1 LSNAITTAL
10 AATTVNSPASGLHR
24 LVAGRDSV
32 PGAVAATR
40 GAASLSFAP
49 LASAWANAPQLLN
62 RSAGAFSR
70 HRDRGLDGR
79 YSRRV
84 ARIGRGVS
92 VIKRAMIACR
102 RPVCGG
108 SPRNSYA
115 MAPSAY

>member
-49 LASAWANAPQLLN
+49 PASAWANAPQLLN

-70 HRDRGLDGR
+70 ARRIAASTPGGTAG
-79 YSRRV
+79 RV
-84 ARIGRGVS
+84 AESAWRLGHEARVIACAVDPRIGV
-92 VIKRAMIACR
+92 R
-102 RPVCGG
+102 R
-108 SPRNSYA
+108 
-115 MAPSAY
+115 